1 MKVGNICGGV
11 RPGPRVR
18 EETWW
23 KRRGGG
29 RRGRWGRETPASPA
43 SGARAVEGLGSAWV
57 SAAAILTIVPA
68 ALRQGKHDE
77 TFPSSVSPSPSL
89 LSDGR
94 TAPLLLGDLT
104 GERMQPFPLPMG
116 RGRGPEGSRFPEV
129 PTAHVLAPAIP
140 QVPAWKSGVPGGF
153 RPPGLRLAAA
163 AAGEASGPAGQ
174 EPIIART
181 GERKSSSLPGL

>member
-29 RRGRWGRETPASPA
+29 RRGRWGRETPQAQQAGRAHWRDWGPPGSRRRPFSPL
-43 SGARAVEGLGSAWV
+43 SPRLSARGSMMKHFLPLCHRAPP
-57 SAAAILTIVPA
+57 SFRMEEP
-68 ALRQGKHDE
+68 LR
-77 TFPSSVSPSPSL
+77 FFS
-89 LSDGR
+89 
-94 TAPLLLGDLT
+94 GDLT